1 MKKFMNFIENTLH
14 CWKFL
19 IVYMALTIW
28 NAPAWCFTAF
38 WVIAIGYVSIV
49 VLLVVL
55 SIIVLVIDEVQKSKA
70 RNHGH

>member
-1 MKKFMNFIENTLH
+1 MNFLENTLH

-28 NAPAWCFTAF
+28 NAPAWCFTTF
-38 WVIAIGYVSIV
+38 WVIAISYVSIV
-49 VLLVVL
+49 MLLVVL
-55 SIIVLVIDEVQKSKA
+55 SIIVLVIDEVKKSKA